1 MDMWNEKLTRENF
14 PDFYQ
19 STVEMVYSSVFGIT
33 KETTRAEQAIVK
45 SYLDTYQQRSV
56 IKGEDVVYYFGDI
69 LLKNANEIVE
79 KYPLPENVNFAPRT
93 LDEYTRNFMLEKI
106 LVKID
111 STGYKVAEFIQSDP
125 KKSKSTRSVQKIMD
139 LFPITPLLIFQLIL
153 LALIIWCV
161 SYSAVTVPYRHKSL
175 VDSSK
180 IFESAPLQ
188 EEYVNILPYYPL
200 GIAFPG
206 GEGEIPA
213 GEDESGEAVEDPAAQ
228 ADGLAPVIATEA
240 PTEPSAT
247 RG

>member
-1 MDMWNEKLTRENF
+1 MDMWSEKLTRENF

-33 KETTRAEQAIVK
+33 KETTRAEQAIIK

-56 IKGEDVVYYFGDI
+56 IKGEDVVYTFGDI

-111 STGYKVAEFIQSDP
+111 STGYKVAEFISSDP

-139 LFPITPLLIFQLIL
+139 LFPITPLLVFQLIF

-161 SYSAVTVPYRHKSL
+161 SFSAVTVPYRNKPL
-175 VDSSK
+175 VDAPS
-180 IFESAPLQ
+180 IFESVPLQ
-188 EEYVNILPYYPL
+188 EKYVNILPYYPL
-200 GIAFPG
+200 GITFPNSEVELPE
-206 GEGEIPA
+206 GEG
-213 GEDESGEAVEDPAAQ
+213 GEAVEVQETEA
-228 ADGLAPVIATEA
+228 GLAPIIATEE